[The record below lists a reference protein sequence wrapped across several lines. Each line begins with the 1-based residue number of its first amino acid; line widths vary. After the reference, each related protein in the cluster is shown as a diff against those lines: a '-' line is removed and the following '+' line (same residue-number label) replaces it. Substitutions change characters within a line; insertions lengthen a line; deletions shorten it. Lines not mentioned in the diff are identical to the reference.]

1 MGNPIEDA
9 KKLQGQSKAAY
20 DAYSDAAKGATEN
33 FVNQQNAAT
42 AEIKTALD
50 NSIAAQE
57 TADKNYSDIVNG
69 WVSAAEARAKDQEK
83 INQQQQ
89 ARDNNLLMW
98 GGIADAAA
106 ALVNLIGTTKGA
118 VNQQRQSPQN
128 AWSQRVDALR
138 REREQ
143 KLENYR
149 NQLKSMQETAA
160 SKDYAIAANAA
171 KRELDKAVTLA
182 SRSDAASQAQYQGD
196 LAAAKAGLEGTQ
208 AEINTGLK
216 IASME
221 QSERDSNRRFSKDA
235 AAKDAEEKLKNKE
248 FLAKW
253 RIKGYDPETGKY
265 RNPQTGAFDLNTP
278 SGADKTSISKALY
291 GIRDRIARKAGLNG
305 FDGYLSLDKKA
316 RKKFV
321 KDNPEADKLLQL
333 LRNPNGLTKQ
343 DLENMNVSQMFV
355 DASLE
360 AGGIT
365 DEEWT
370 IGIDTDT
377 DTDEQ
382 QTGTN
387 RFRNKYLT
395 GSE

>member
-33 FVNQQNAAT
+33 FVNQQNAT
-42 AEIKTALD
+42 TEGIKTALD

-69 WVSAAEARAKDQEK
+69 WVSAAEARAKDQER

-89 ARDNNLLMW
+89 ARDNNLLVW

-160 SKDYAIAANAA
+160 SKDYTIATNAA

-235 AAKDAEEKLKNKE
+235 DAKDAEGKLKYKE

-253 RIKGYDPETGKY
+253 RIKGYDPETDKF
-265 RNPQTGAFDLNTP
+265 RNPQTGEFDLNAP
-278 SGADKTSISKALY
+278 SGADKTNISKALY

-370 IGIDTDT
+370 IGIDA

>member
-9 KKLQGQSKAAY
+9 KKLQGQTKAAY

-33 FVNQQNAAT
+33 FVNQQNATT
-42 AEIKTALD
+42 AGIKTALD

-57 TADKNYSDIVNG
+57 VADKSYSDIVNG
-69 WVSAAEARAKDQEK
+69 WVSAAETRAKDQEK

-89 ARDNNLLMW
+89 ARDKNLLMW

-160 SKDYAIAANAA
+160 SKDYAIATNAA

-235 AAKDAEEKLKNKE
+235 AAKDAEENLKNKE

-253 RIKGYDPETGKY
+253 RIKGYDPETDKF
-265 RNPQTGAFDLNTP
+265 RNPQTGEFDLNAP
-278 SGADKTSISKALY
+278 SGADKTNISKALY

-305 FDGYLSLDKKA
+305 FDGYLSLDKRA

-370 IGIDTDT
+370 IGIDTD
-377 DTDEQ
+377 EQ

>member
-9 KKLQGQSKAAY
+9 KKLQGQTKAAY

-33 FVNQQNAAT
+33 FVNQQNATT
-42 AEIKTALD
+42 AGIKTALD

-57 TADKNYSDIVNG
+57 VADKSYSDIVNG
-69 WVSAAEARAKDQEK
+69 WVSAAETRAKDQEK

-89 ARDNNLLMW
+89 ARDKNLLMW

-128 AWSQRVDALR
+128 AWSQRADALR

-160 SKDYAIAANAA
+160 SKDYTIATNAA

-196 LAAAKAGLEGTQ
+196 MAAAKAGLEGTQ
-208 AEINTGLK
+208 AGINTGLK

-221 QSERDSNRRFSKDA
+221 QSERDSNRRFFKDA

-253 RIKGYDPETGKY
+253 RIKGYDPETDKF
-265 RNPQTGAFDLNTP
+265 RNPQTGEFDLNAP
-278 SGADKTSISKALY
+278 SGADKTNISKALY

-370 IGIDTDT
+370 IGIDA

-382 QTGTN
+382 QTGAN

>member
-1 MGNPIEDA
+1 
-9 KKLQGQSKAAY
+9 
-20 DAYSDAAKGATEN
+20 
-33 FVNQQNAAT
+33 
-42 AEIKTALD
+42 
-50 NSIAAQE
+50 
-57 TADKNYSDIVNG
+57 
-69 WVSAAEARAKDQEK
+69 
-83 INQQQQ
+83 
-89 ARDNNLLMW
+89 
-98 GGIADAAA
+98 
-106 ALVNLIGTTKGA
+106 
-118 VNQQRQSPQN
+118 
-128 AWSQRVDALR
+128 
-138 REREQ
+138 
-143 KLENYR
+143 
-149 NQLKSMQETAA
+149 
-160 SKDYAIAANAA
+160 
-171 KRELDKAVTLA
+171 
-182 SRSDAASQAQYQGD
+182 
-196 LAAAKAGLEGTQ
+196 
-208 AEINTGLK
+208 
-216 IASME
+216 ME

-235 AAKDAEEKLKNKE
+235 DAKDAEGKLKYKE

-253 RIKGYDPETGKY
+253 RIKGYDPETDKY
-265 RNPQTGAFDLNTP
+265 RNPQTGEFDLNAP
-278 SGADKTSISKALY
+278 SGADKTNISKALY

-305 FDGYLSLDKKA
+305 FDGYLSLDKRA

-370 IGIDTDT
+370 IGIDA

>member
-33 FVNQQNAAT
+33 FVNQQNATT
-42 AEIKTALD
+42 AGIKTALD

-69 WVSAAEARAKDQEK
+69 WVSAAEARAKDQER

-89 ARDNNLLMW
+89 ARDNKLIMW

-235 AAKDAEEKLKNKE
+235 DAKDAEGKLKYKE

-253 RIKGYDPETGKY
+253 RIKGYDPETDKY
-265 RNPQTGAFDLNTP
+265 RNPQTGEFDLNAP
-278 SGADKTSISKALY
+278 SGADKTNISKALY

-377 DTDEQ
+377 DEQ